1 MDELRTRYS
10 VMRHLGRCVS
20 CGKHAEPGRCM
31 CAECTEQTRKKQAEL
46 KKYRHENGLCRD
58 CGRPAVP
65 GHSMCAEHLIR
76 HRIYSKKAKRRM
88 KERRM
93 HDEH

>member
-10 VMRHLGRCVS
+10 VMRHLGRCVL

-31 CAECTEQTRKKQAEL
+31 CAECAEKTREKQHII
-46 KKYRHENGLCRD
+46 KIYRHKNGLCRD

-65 GHSMCAEHLIR
+65 GHSMCADHLMR
-76 HRIYSKKAKRRM
+76 HRIYDRKSKQRQ
-88 KERRM
+88 KERR
-93 HDEH
+93 